1 MNNLLQ
7 FIIKHIHW
15 FVFLIYM
22 VVSCI
27 LLFRSNPYQQS
38 VYLSSANSVAST
50 VFEGYSAVT
59 SYFGLK
65 SANEEMQQ
73 QNTALLLE
81 VAQLKKQLRNYQLQ
95 IPDTTGIL
103 AKSEQEYSFVVAN
116 VISNSVSQPANF
128 ITIDRGSE
136 DGIMPEMGVVG
147 HDGVVGIVN
156 VVGKHTAR
164 IISLINPY
172 TRLSCKVKKNDK
184 FGTLI
189 WNGEDYRYATLIE
202 LPRDGKYAKGDSV
215 VTSGYSS
222 LFPEGIMV
230 GIIEGEDKAMS
241 SNFMAMKVKL
251 STNFSQL
258 KNVSGIESIGVER
271 QQPQR
276 GKAKGG
282 KEIMGRTTIQFIVL
296 WVVLVLVQAIFSK
309 IMLFDVATP
318 IVFIYLL
325 LRLPIG
331 LSYNIVFTV
340 AFITGLTIDMY
351 NNTQG
356 MNALSSLLI
365 SSIRTKVFYT
375 FVTRDDET
383 VHIIPSIKSVGTG
396 NYLKYAGSLTFIYCL
411 LVFFIQAFTF
421 HNVPLTLMRIVCSFA
436 LSLVLI
442 YAIDSLVNTR
452 REKR

>member
-1 MNNLLQ
+1 
-7 FIIKHIHW
+7 
-15 FVFLIYM
+15 
-22 VVSCI
+22 
-27 LLFRSNPYQQS
+27 
-38 VYLSSANSVAST
+38 
-50 VFEGYSAVT
+50 
-59 SYFGLK
+59 
-65 SANEEMQQ
+65 
-73 QNTALLLE
+73 
-81 VAQLKKQLRNYQLQ
+81 
-95 IPDTTGIL
+95 
-103 AKSEQEYSFVVAN
+103 
-116 VISNSVSQPANF
+116 
-128 ITIDRGSE
+128 
-136 DGIMPEMGVVG
+136 
-147 HDGVVGIVN
+147 
-156 VVGKHTAR
+156 
-164 IISLINPY
+164 
-172 TRLSCKVKKNDK
+172 
-184 FGTLI
+184 
-189 WNGEDYRYATLIE
+189 
-202 LPRDGKYAKGDSV
+202 
-215 VTSGYSS
+215 
-222 LFPEGIMV
+222 
-230 GIIEGEDKAMS
+230 
-241 SNFMAMKVKL
+241 
-251 STNFSQL
+251 
-258 KNVSGIESIGVER
+258 
-271 QQPQR
+271 
-276 GKAKGG
+276 
-282 KEIMGRTTIQFIVL
+282 MGRTTIQFIVL

-383 VHIIPSIKSVGTG
+383 VHISPAIKSVGTG